1 MRACVY
7 GYRNVVEDDGR
18 LKGRVKSGTV
28 NTTRRKG
35 YPSYLWLKHDSPLH
49 RRLCV
54 GVLWHAKYHSYGGG
68 KTMRHYN

>member
-7 GYRNVVEDDGR
+7 GDRNVVEDDGR

-28 NTTRRKG
+28 NATRRKG

-54 GVLWHAKYHSYGGG
+54 GVLSHAKYHSYGGG
-68 KTMRHYN
+68 KTLRHYN

>member
-28 NTTRRKG
+28 NATRRKG
-35 YPSYLWLKHDSPLH
+35 YPSYP
-49 RRLCV
+49 V
-54 GVLWHAKYHSYGGG
+54 SYTHLTLPT
-68 KTMRHYN
+68 KA